1 MNLQNAILVEK
12 VYKLLYVW
20 NLFSQ
25 KIVQVLERLKQ
36 LDFICILNLEAVLLS
51 PLPIHVGYCTYRTQ
65 HNQAIIKILP
75 PHTLPS
81 AYNPILGRLIQLLT
95 QSSQTFYFQRVKP
108 LETQNNLV

>member
-51 PLPIHVGYCTYRTQ
+51 SLPIHVD
-65 HNQAIIKILP
+65 
-75 PHTLPS
+75 
-81 AYNPILGRLIQLLT
+81 
-95 QSSQTFYFQRVKP
+95 
-108 LETQNNLV
+108 

>member
-36 LDFICILNLEAVLLS
+36 LDFIYILKIEAVL
-51 PLPIHVGYCTYRTQ
+51 
-65 HNQAIIKILP
+65 
-75 PHTLPS
+75 
-81 AYNPILGRLIQLLT
+81 
-95 QSSQTFYFQRVKP
+95 
-108 LETQNNLV
+108 